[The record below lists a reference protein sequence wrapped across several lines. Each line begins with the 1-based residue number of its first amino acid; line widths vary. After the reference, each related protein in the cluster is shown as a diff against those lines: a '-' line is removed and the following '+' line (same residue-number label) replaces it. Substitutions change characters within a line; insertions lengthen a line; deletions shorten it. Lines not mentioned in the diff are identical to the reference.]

1 MSAKPFRNDSGDLQI
16 MAGGNF
22 EFRVRAYDPAGIS
35 RVYVQCFPFGLTQ
48 GNKSKTAAGD
58 ILIPRERYYAEE
70 IITITIH
77 IPDNAALGKWG
88 VQMIEFTNG
97 RGYKTAFY
105 RGQGKFD
112 QVSFEVIPRPIDEE
126 AMLSFHVVEI
136 AASGC

>member
-1 MSAKPFRNDSGDLQI
+1 MSAKPLRNDSDDLQI
-16 MAGGNF
+16 MAGGCF

-48 GNKSKTAAGD
+48 GNKSKTAAGE
-58 ILIPRERYYAEE
+58 ILIPREKYYAEE

-77 IPDNAALGKWG
+77 IPENAALGKWG

-97 RGYKTAFY
+97 RGYRTSFY

-112 QVSFEVIPRPIDEE
+112 HIAFEVIPRPTDEE
-126 AMLSFHVVEI
+126 AMLSFNVVEI
-136 AASGC
+136 AIGGH